1 MEINVKLF
9 GPTVVVAEDRKI
21 TPPGRRIRTLLA
33 MLLTEPG
40 GAVSCARLGRE
51 LWGDDP
57 PASGPAN
64 LRNHISTLREWLR
77 GHCGGLT
84 VATRDGVLRLT
95 CATAVAIA
103 CDVGAFERDL
113 ALARSGAGHGV
124 QHHLASAV
132 AARRGAPFE
141 DIPLGLGLGS
151 RAAVLEA
158 RWLSAVED
166 YAEVL
171 LDRGHS
177 QQARD
182 LLLRFTAENPTRE
195 RAWEHLMLAC
205 YRDGDVAS
213 ALTAFHRAR
222 CALRDLLGVE
232 PGIALLQRHLSILR
246 RDVPVPG

>member
-1 MEINVKLF
+1 MEIIVKLF
-9 GPTVVVAEDRKI
+9 GPTVVVAGDRTI

-40 GAVSCARLGRE
+40 WAVSCARLGRE

-57 PASGPAN
+57 PASGSAN

-84 VATRDGVLRLT
+84 VATRDGMLRLT
-95 CATAVAIA
+95 CAAAVAIA

-113 ALARSGAGHGV
+113 VLARTGAGHGV
-124 QHHLASAV
+124 RHHLASAV

-141 DIPLGLGLGS
+141 DIPVGQGLGA

-171 LDRGHS
+171 LAGGHP

-182 LLLRFTAENPTRE
+182 LLLRFTAEHPTRE
-195 RAWEHLMLAC
+195 RAWEQLMVAC

-213 ALTAFHRAR
+213 SLAAFHRAR
-222 CALRDLLGVE
+222 RALRDLLGIE
-232 PGIALLQRHLSILR
+232 PGAAMLERHLSILR
-246 RDVPVPG
+246 REVPVPN